1 MSCRLHRMLY
11 GVLTLP
17 GAARALGEM
26 QQGSNVSLTGMTCEN
41 GKMLVNVLQLVEIV
55 GEMKRED
62 RDRNARWFLVWVHG
76 Q

>member
-1 MSCRLHRMLY
+1 MMLI

-17 GAARALGEM
+17 RAARTLGAM
-26 QQGSNVSLTGMTCEN
+26 QQGSNISLTSMTCEN
-41 GKMLVNVLQLVEIV
+41 GKMLANVLQLVVID

-62 RDRNARWFLVWVHG
+62 MDRNARWFLVWVNG